1 MNYKDICEI
10 AKKEGLKPDYAASS
24 ASIDRLKE
32 AELVCLRCY
41 SALPED
47 AEYIGSY
54 LYHQSEQSGEAKFW
68 DAVCTVT
75 KDGRAVIGVSHE
87 LMNCG
92 SKEFVQIVFLHE
104 LAHLTEIEH
113 NEAFMDRYNELE
125 YEYFMRN
132 RRADGAGPY
141 RPTRKVH
148 KW

>member
-1 MNYKDICEI
+1 MNYKEICEI
-10 AKKEGLKPDYAASS
+10 AKKEGMKPDYAASS

-32 AELVCLRCY
+32 MELVCLRCY

-47 AEYIGSY
+47 AEFIGSY
-54 LYHQSEQSGEAKFW
+54 LYYQSEQSGDAKFW

-92 SKEFVQIVFLHE
+92 SKEFCEIVFLHE

-113 NEAFMDRYNELE
+113 NEDFMDRFNELE

-141 RPTRKVH
+141 RPTKKVH

>member
-1 MNYKDICEI
+1 MNYKEICDI
-10 AKKEGLKPDYAASS
+10 AKNEGMKPDYAASS

-47 AEYIGSY
+47 AEFIGSY
-54 LYHQSEQSGEAKFW
+54 LYHQSEQPGDAKFW
-68 DAVCTVT
+68 DAVCTIT
-75 KDGRAVIGVSHE
+75 KDGKAVIGVSHE

-92 SKEFVQIVFLHE
+92 SKEFAEIVFLHE

-113 NEAFMDRYNELE
+113 NEDFMNRFNEFE

-132 RRADGAGPY
+132 RRTDGAGPH
-141 RPTRKVH
+141 RPTKKAH

>member
-1 MNYKDICEI
+1 MKYKEICEI
-10 AKKEGLKPDYAASS
+10 AKKEGMKPDYAASS
-24 ASIDRLKE
+24 SSIDRLKE

-54 LYHQSEQSGEAKFW
+54 LYYQSEQSGDAKYW
-68 DAVCTVT
+68 DDVCAVT
-75 KDGRAVIGVSHE
+75 KDGKAVIGVSHE

-92 SKEFVQIVFLHE
+92 SKEFIQIVFLHE

-113 NEAFMDRYNELE
+113 NEKFMDRFNELE

-132 RRADGAGPY
+132 RRADGTGTY
-141 RPTRKVH
+141 RPARKPH

>member
-1 MNYKDICEI
+1 MKYKEICEI
-10 AKKEGLKPDYAASS
+10 AKKEGMKPDYAASS

-32 AELVCLRCY
+32 TELVCLRCY

-47 AEYIGSY
+47 AEFIGSY
-54 LYHQSEQSGEAKFW
+54 LYYQSEQSGDAKFW
-68 DAVCTVT
+68 DAVCTVM

-92 SKEFVQIVFLHE
+92 SKEFCEIVFLHE

-113 NEAFMDRYNELE
+113 NEDFMDRFNELE

-141 RPTRKVH
+141 RPTKKVH